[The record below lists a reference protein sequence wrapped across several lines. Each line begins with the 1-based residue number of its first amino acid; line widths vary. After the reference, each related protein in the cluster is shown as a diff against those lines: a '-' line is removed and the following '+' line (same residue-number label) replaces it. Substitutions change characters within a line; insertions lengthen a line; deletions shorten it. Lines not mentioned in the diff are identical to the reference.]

1 MIITSEVSRRLFAAP
16 PKQAPAVAGALYP
29 ALYSPLGRQY
39 PVYMMH
45 DQCTGT
51 VVMEDQDLAP
61 EDRKEKFGDRLLE
74 MNRTH
79 PFLQLWIGEL
89 ELVQE

>member
-1 MIITSEVSRRLFAAP
+1 MITNSEASRRLFSAP
-16 PKQAPAVAGALYP
+16 PKLAPTAAGSLYP
-29 ALYSPLGRQY
+29 ALYSPIGRRS

-51 VVMEDQDLAP
+51 VVMEDEDIPP
-61 EDRKEKFGDRLLE
+61 ENRKEKFGDRLLE

-79 PFLQLWIGEL
+79 PLLQLWIGEL